1 MFNTSHFHP
10 MIVHFPIAL
19 AAVGLFFEVI
29 FFRKGNQKPVCGEFI
44 LYLATLSAIV
54 ALLTGLLFTSS
65 LSGEALA
72 MKEKHELFAILSTVF
87 LFLTSL
93 MYLYQRFS
101 KKDKLNPAGIA
112 LYLISF
118 VLISITGFLGG
129 NLVYSYMIGL

>member
-101 KKDKLNPAGIA
+101 KKDKLNLAGIA
-112 LYLISF
+112 LYLVSF

>member
-1 MFNTSHFHP
+1 MFDTSHFHP
-10 MIVHFPIAL
+10 MLVHFPIAL

-29 FFRKGNQKPVCGEFI
+29 FFRKGNEKPVCGEFI
-44 LYLATLSAIV
+44 LYIAALSAIA
-54 ALLTGLLFTSS
+54 ALLTGLLFTSP

-72 MKEKHELFAILSTVF
+72 MKDKHQLFAILSTVF

-93 MYLYQRFS
+93 VYLYRRFS
-101 KKDKLNPAGIA
+101 KKSKLSPAGMV
-112 LYLISF
+112 LYLVSF